1 MSKGST
7 PRPFTDREVFE
18 ANFDKIF
25 GKKKQSRIDTIGQNG
40 NEGLHYELDD
50 GQLTDEEYA
59 KLKEYEYQLNQSTGE
74 VEKLFKD
81 GC

>member
-25 GKKKQSRIDTIGQNG
+25 KVKKK
-40 NEGLHYELDD
+40 HYELDD
-50 GQLTDEEYA
+50 GQLTDEQYA
-59 KLKEYEYQLNQSTGE
+59 KIKEYEYQLNPSTGE
-74 VEKLFKD
+74 VEKLFNDK
-81 GC
+81 

>member
-1 MSKGST
+1 MSKGSQ

-18 ANFDKIF
+18 ANFEKIF
-25 GKKKQSRIDTIGQNG
+25 KVKKK
-40 NEGLHYELDD
+40 HYELDD
-50 GQLTDEEYA
+50 GQLTDEQYA
-59 KLKEYEYQLNQSTGE
+59 KIKEYEYQLNPSTGE